1 MAHLTLGIETSCD
14 ETAAAVLEDGR
25 RIRSSVITSQ
35 DALHAPFGGIVPE
48 LASRRHVEVV
58 WPVVQEA
65 LTRAGVTLTDLD
77 GIAAT
82 AGPGLV
88 GSLLVGLSFG
98 KALAFAIDIPLVGV
112 NHLEGHLYAALLEH
126 QDLTFP
132 FTGLIASGGHT
143 HLYLA
148 QAPGQYRLLGR
159 TRDDAAGEAFD
170 KVAKFLGLGYPG
182 GPLIEER
189 ARKGDPDTVRF
200 PRPLPE
206 RGSYDFSFSGLK
218 TAVVNYVRRARCEV
232 RGAVGAGLALPKAG
246 AASSAPTPTPSTLDP
261 ALVADICAGFQEAVV
276 EALVRVTV
284 AAAKASASSRIVLV
298 GGVACNGRL
307 RSRLTQRAADETIE
321 VYYPTPSLCTD
332 NAAMIAAAG
341 YPRLLRGER
350 AALSLNADADLALG
364 LM

>member
-14 ETAAAVLEDGR
+14 ETAAAVLKDGR
-25 RIRSSVITSQ
+25 QIRSSVIASQ
-35 DALHAPFGGIVPE
+35 GVLHARFGGIVPE
-48 LASRRHVEVV
+48 LASRRHVEAV
-58 WPVVQEA
+58 WPVVREA
-65 LTRAGVTLTDLD
+65 LTRAGATLADVD

-98 KALAFAIDIPLVGV
+98 KALAFAFDLPLVGV

-126 QDLTFP
+126 EDLIFP

-148 QAPGQYRLLGR
+148 EAPGQYRLLGR

-182 GPLIEER
+182 GPLIEDL
-189 ARKGDPDTVRF
+189 ARKGDPDAIRF
-200 PRPLPE
+200 PRPLPQ
-206 RGSYDFSFSGLK
+206 GGAYDFSFSGLK
-218 TAVVNYVRRARCEV
+218 TAVVNYVRGV
-232 RGAVGAGLALPKAG
+232 VGAGQALPKTG
-246 AASSAPTPTPSTLDP
+246 AASSAATPTPSTLDP
-261 ALVADICAGFQEAVV
+261 VLLADICAGFQEAVV
-276 EALVRVTV
+276 DALVRVTL
-284 AAAKASASSRIVLV
+284 AAAKASASSRIVV
-298 GGVACNGRL
+298 AGGVACNGRL
-307 RSRLTQRAADETIE
+307 RSKLTQRAADERIE

-350 AALSLNADADLALG
+350 APLSLNADADLALG

>member
-25 RIRSSVITSQ
+25 WIRSSIIASQ
-35 DALHAPFGGIVPE
+35 EALHAPFGGIVPE
-48 LASRRHVEVV
+48 LASRRHVEAV

-65 LTRAGVTLTDLD
+65 LTRAGTTLGDLD
-77 GIAAT
+77 GIAVT

-98 KALAFAIDIPLVGV
+98 KALAFAIDLPLVGV

-126 QDLTFP
+126 EVLIFP

-148 QAPGQYRLLGR
+148 DAPGKYRLLGR

-182 GPLIEER
+182 GPLIEDR
-189 ARKGDPDTVRF
+189 ARKGNPDTIRF
-200 PRPLPE
+200 PRPLPQ
-206 RGSYDFSFSGLK
+206 GGAYDFSFSGLK
-218 TAVVNYVRRARCEV
+218 TAVLNYVK
-232 RGAVGAGLALPKAG
+232 GLG
-246 AASSAPTPTPSTLDP
+246 YRIEGGGGPSLDPRPFTLDP
-261 ALVADICAGFQEAVV
+261 ALIADICAGFQEALVD
-276 EALVRVTV
+276 ALVRVTL
-284 AAAKASASSRIVLV
+284 AAAKASASSRIVV
-298 GGVACNGRL
+298 AGGVACNGRL
-307 RSRLTQRAADETIE
+307 RSKLTQRAADECIE

-350 AALSLNADADLALG
+350 APLSLNADADLALG

>member
-25 RIRSSVITSQ
+25 RIRSSVIASQ
-35 DALHAPFGGIVPE
+35 EALHAPFGGIVPE
-48 LASRRHVEVV
+48 LASRRHVEAV

-65 LTRAGVTLTDLD
+65 LTRAGTTLGDLD
-77 GIAAT
+77 GIAVT

-98 KALAFAIDIPLVGV
+98 KALAFAIDLSLVGV

-126 QDLTFP
+126 EDLIFP

-148 QAPGQYRLLGR
+148 DAPGKYRLLGR

-182 GPLIEER
+182 GPLIEDR
-189 ARKGDPDTVRF
+189 ARKGDPDTIRF
-200 PRPLPE
+200 PRPLPQ
-206 RGSYDFSFSGLK
+206 GGAYDFSFSGLK
-218 TAVVNYVRRARCEV
+218 TAVVNYVKGLGYRVEG
-232 RGAVGAGLALPKAG
+232 RGEP
-246 AASSAPTPTPSTLDP
+246 PLDP
-261 ALVADICAGFQEAVV
+261 VLLSDICAGFQEAVV
-276 EALVRVTV
+276 DALVRVTL
-284 AAAKASASSRIVLV
+284 AAAKASASSRIVV
-298 GGVACNGRL
+298 AGGVACNGRL
-307 RSRLTQRAADETIE
+307 RSKLTQRAADERIE

-341 YPRLLRGER
+341 YPRLRRGER
-350 AALSLNADADLALG
+350 APLSLNADADLALG